1 MSAAPNHIQ
10 CRTRPVHARALP
22 WMSVLFF
29 LVLSACVLDRELRVR
44 AQLNQWVILGD
55 TLFFN
60 STRDCTAAV
69 FDTTTTSVLSGAKKV
84 RSIERGLR
92 LIGQDQVVAFDM
104 AAMTPA
110 DMYEQIDKAY
120 RRVSLRMLV
129 SGLAARDCLSGP
141 FRDAFVQALN
151 TTNVVLVFDP
161 ENAAMALFDR
171 VRKQVIYTRAQS

>member
-1 MSAAPNHIQ
+1 MSPDNIQ
-10 CRTRPVHARALP
+10 CQNPPVCARLLP
-22 WMSVLFF
+22 WMSVLV
-29 LVLSACVLDRELRVR
+29 LLLLSACSLDREGAVR
-44 AQLNQWVILGD
+44 AQLNQWVVLGD
-55 TLFFN
+55 TLYFN

-69 FDTTTTSVLSGAKKV
+69 FDTEATSVLSGAKKV

-104 AAMTPA
+104 ATLSPA
-110 DMYEQIDKAY
+110 DLYERIDKAY
-120 RRVSLRMLV
+120 RRISLRMLV
-129 SGLAARDCLSGP
+129 SGLAARDCLTDP

-171 VRKQVIYTRAQS
+171 ARKQVIYSRAQS